1 MGFPTIAPPCA
12 SGKEAFREESNWP
25 ALMRDFS
32 SALPSDGLSVSNYNA
47 SVTPPLFSAAAAAW
61 GANEGEH
68 AVQSGLTLHRG
79 SITSLSK
86 NGIPAVRLGFTM
98 MLLVCAPKALC
109 EFPSLG
115 AQH

>member
-47 SVTPPLFSAAAAAW
+47 SVTPPFSLLLLLL
-61 GANEGEH
+61 GE
-68 AVQSGLTLHRG
+68 LMRE
-79 SITSLSK
+79 
-86 NGIPAVRLGFTM
+86 N
-98 MLLVCAPKALC
+98 MLYRVV
-109 EFPSLG
+109 
-115 AQH
+115 